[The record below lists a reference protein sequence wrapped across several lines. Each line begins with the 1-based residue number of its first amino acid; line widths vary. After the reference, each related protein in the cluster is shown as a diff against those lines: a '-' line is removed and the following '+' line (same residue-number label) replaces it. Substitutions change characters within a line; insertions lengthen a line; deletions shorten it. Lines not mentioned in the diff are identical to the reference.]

1 MADKRKTLAE
11 MIRGSVGEAS
21 IAAMDAQAVPESGTG
36 REQITY
42 IPRTALVADERNF
55 YSIEGV
61 AELAANIETV
71 GLLDP
76 LRVRPIEGEDGLY
89 RIVSGHR
96 RRVAL
101 DKLALEGCTRFE
113 QVPVIIERDAAS
125 PALQELRLIFANNDT
140 RRLSSADTAKQAE
153 RVEMLLYEL
162 KEEGYQFPGR
172 MIEHVAEACK
182 VSRTRIGTLKK
193 IKADLIPEW
202 REKWERG
209 ECNESKALALAR
221 QTPKRQRF
229 FFEAFGDKPESALY
243 ESAIE
248 NYSET
253 MDAIDAL
260 QCNRNGCAG
269 ECANRVNM
277 YRGTL
282 DASAWADSCR
292 TCCTE
297 CSKLLRCKYHCP
309 RLNDEIKERKAQLAA
324 EKDTAE
330 KDRAKTAK
338 KAADEREAREA
349 KRAEIVR
356 KAWMRLG
363 EAATAAGMNATDILM
378 LFGYNEYDS
387 VDSLNV
393 ESVEQ
398 AFRGEKPV
406 DDILYIFD
414 EEPFIEMDFDELRDA
429 ADRLGCSL
437 DYLLCRTDEP
447 GGVPKSGTYA
457 APQWRTGTPEREGM
471 YYGEFGETEPRLY
484 LVAQWSYA
492 NGTYDWHFENGS
504 RVGVKCLHW
513 YPLPDR
519 LQELEAET

>member
-1 MADKRKTLAE
+1 MADKKKTLAE

-21 IAAMDAQAVPESGTG
+21 IAALDAQAVPESGTG

-42 IPRTALVADERNF
+42 IPRTSLVADERNF
-55 YSIEGV
+55 YSVEGID
-61 AELAANIETV
+61 ELAANIETV

-96 RRVAL
+96 RRAAL

-162 KEEGYQFPGR
+162 KEEGYDFPGR
-172 MIEHVAEACK
+172 MRDHVAEACK

-221 QTPKRQRF
+221 QTPERQKM
-229 FFEAFGDKPESALY
+229 FFEAFGDKPAYALY
-243 ESAIE
+243 EGAIE
-248 NYSET
+248 LYAKT
-253 MDAIDAL
+253 MDVIDSL
-260 QCNRNGCAG
+260 ECRYDGCTG
-269 ECANRVNM
+269 ECANRGNM

-282 DASAWADSCR
+282 NDSSWADSCC
-292 TCCTE
+292 TCCAE
-297 CSKLLRCKYHCP
+297 CGKLFRCKYHCP
-309 RLNDEIKERKAQLAA
+309 RLNDEIEKRKAAIK
-324 EKDTAE
+324 ET
-330 KDRAKTAK
+330 R
-338 KAADEREAREA
+338 REE
-349 KRAEIVR
+349 
-356 KAWMRLG
+356 
-363 EAATAAGMNATDILM
+363 TAAKQLEDAAKIDLLSRIWTRAG
-378 LFGYNEYDS
+378 
-387 VDSLNV
+387 
-393 ESVEQ
+393 
-398 AFRGEKPV
+398 
-406 DDILYIFD
+406 
-414 EEPFIEMDFDELRDA
+414 ELRAALGQNKRNFYRDTLALGYEPTSDFESGETKPKITDA
-429 ADRLGCSL
+429 TPFGCNLNLADVEYLRGISDRLGCSM

-447 GGVPKSGTYA
+447 GGVPESGTDA
-457 APQWRTGTPEREGM
+457 APQWRTGQPEREGM
-471 YYGEFGETEPRLY
+471 YYGEFGETEPYLY

-504 RVGVKCLHW
+504 RVGMKCLHW
-513 YPLPDR
+513 YPLPKRPESGKVDDV
-519 LQELEAET
+519 

>member
-1 MADKRKTLAE
+1 MADKKKTLAE
-11 MIRGSVGEAS
+11 MIRGSVSDAS

-42 IPRTALVADERNF
+42 IPRTALVADEKNF
-55 YSIEGV
+55 YSIEGIG
-61 AELAANIETV
+61 ELAANIETV

-96 RRVAL
+96 RRAAL

-113 QVPVIIERDAAS
+113 QVPVIIEHDVAS
-125 PALQELRLIFANNDT
+125 PALQELRLIFANSGT

-162 KEEGYQFPGR
+162 KEEGYDFPGR

-182 VSRTRIGTLKK
+182 ISRTRIGTLKK

-221 QTPKRQRF
+221 QTPERQRF
-229 FFEAFGDKPESALY
+229 FFEAFSEKPAYALY

-248 NYSET
+248 LYAKT
-253 MDAIDAL
+253 MDVIDSL
-260 QCNRNGCAG
+260 ECRHDGCTG

-277 YRGTL
+277 CRATL
-282 DASAWADSCR
+282 AHYASEDSCR
-292 TCCTE
+292 TCCAK
-297 CSKLLRCKYHCP
+297 CSERFRCKYHCP
-309 RLNDEIKERKAQLAA
+309 RLNDEIKERKKQLAA
-324 EKDTAE
+324 EKDAAE
-330 KDRAKTAK
+330 KERAEAAK
-338 KAADEREAREA
+338 KAADEREAREE
-349 KRAEIVR
+349 KRDELIK
-356 KAWMRLG
+356 KAWVHLG

-378 LFGYNEYDS
+378 LIGFSENES
-387 VDSLNV
+387 TNSLNIENV
-393 ESVEQ
+393 ERAS
-398 AFRGEKPV
+398 RGEKTV
-406 DDILYIFD
+406 DDDLYIFD
-414 EEPFIEMDFDELRDA
+414 EEPFIEMDFDELRSA

-447 GGVPKSGTYA
+447 GGVPESGTDA
-457 APQWRTGTPEREGM
+457 APQWRTGTPPRPDDYWALDKDGDAEC
-471 YYGEFGETEPRLY
+471 YYWDGAAWRIAPNMGHLSPLDCI
-484 LVAQWSYA
+484 VA
-492 NGTYDWHFENGS
+492 
-504 RVGVKCLHW
+504 W

-519 LQELEAET
+519 PKEDET

>member
-1 MADKRKTLAE
+1 MSDKKKTLAE

-21 IAAMDAQAVPESGTG
+21 IAAMDAQAVPNSGTG

-42 IPRTALVADERNF
+42 IPRTALVADEKNF
-55 YSIEGV
+55 YSIEGID
-61 AELAANIETV
+61 ELAANIETV

-96 RRVAL
+96 RRAAL

-162 KEEGYQFPGR
+162 KEEGYDFPGR

-221 QTPKRQRF
+221 QTPERQKL
-229 FFEAFGDKPESALY
+229 FFEAFGEKPEYELY
-243 ESAIE
+243 ETTIE
-248 NYSET
+248 NYAKT

-260 QCNRNGCAG
+260 QCTRDGCAG
-269 ECANRVNM
+269 ECSNRENM
-277 YRGTL
+277 RRATL
-282 DASAWADSCR
+282 NNGAWVDSCR
-292 TCCTE
+292 TCCAE
-297 CSKLLRCKYHCP
+297 CSELFRCKYHCP

-324 EKDTAE
+324 EKDAAE
-330 KDRAKTAK
+330 KECAEAAK
-338 KAADEREAREA
+338 KAADEREARESA
-349 KRAEIVR
+349 SKAFIR
-356 KAWMRLG
+356 KAWMRFG
-363 EAATAAGMNATDILM
+363 VATKAAGLSTAEALDLVDFTRPDEEDIANAEL
-378 LFGYNEYDS
+378 
-387 VDSLNV
+387 V
-393 ESVEQ
+393 
-398 AFRGEKPV
+398 FRGEEPGKDCYYV
-406 DDILYIFD
+406 FDD
-414 EEPFIEMDFDELRDA
+414 EPFGDVNLDEIRAA
-429 ADRLGCSL
+429 ADKLGCSL

-447 GGVPKSGTYA
+447 GGVPDPGTEA
-457 APQWRTGTPEREGM
+457 APQWRHGTPPVSGKYWCTFESEGHLLDLPAVWDDII
-471 YYGEFGETEPRLY
+471 GRWE
-484 LVAQWSYA
+484 
-492 NGTYDWHFENGS
+492 HENG
-504 RVGVKCLHW
+504 VGIGIACRAW
-513 YPLPDR
+513 YPLPADI
-519 LQELEAET
+519 EEDE

>member
-1 MADKRKTLAE
+1 MAKKGSIAEVIGKTL
-11 MIRGSVGEAS
+11 GGE
-21 IAAMDAQAVPESGTG
+21 DAVPNSGTE

-42 IPRTALVADERNF
+42 VPRTSLVADEKNF
-55 YSIEGV
+55 YSIEGID
-61 AELAANIETV
+61 ELAANIETV

-76 LRVRPIEGEDGLY
+76 LRVRPVEGEEGLY

-96 RRVAL
+96 RRAAL
-101 DKLALEGCTRFE
+101 DKLALDGCTRFE

-162 KEEGYQFPGR
+162 KEEGYDFPGR

-221 QTPKRQRF
+221 QTPERQRF
-229 FFEAFGDKPESALY
+229 FFEAFGDKSEYSLY
-243 ESAIE
+243 ESAIG
-248 NYSET
+248 NYSKT

-282 DASAWADSCR
+282 DESAWADSCR
-292 TCCTE
+292 TCCAE

-309 RLNDEIKERKAQLAA
+309 RLNDEIKERKAKLAA
-324 EKDTAE
+324 EKDAAE
-330 KDRAKTAK
+330 KERAEAAK
-338 KAADEREAREA
+338 KAADERAEREA
-349 KRAEIVR
+349 VHQAFVR
-356 KAWMRLG
+356 KAWMRYG
-363 EAATAAGMNATDILM
+363 DAVKAAGMSTKDALDLIDFTRPDEDDFENAEL
-378 LFGYNEYDS
+378 
-387 VDSLNV
+387 
-393 ESVEQ
+393 
-398 AFRGEKPV
+398 AFRGEEPDEACYYV
-406 DDILYIFD
+406 FDD
-414 EEPFIEMDFDELRDA
+414 EPFGDVGLDEMRAA
-429 ADRLGCSL
+429 ADKLGCSL

-447 GGVPKSGTYA
+447 DGVPKSGTEDM
-457 APQWRTGTPEREGM
+457 PQWQTGTPPASGKYWCTFESEGHLLDLPAVWDDII
-471 YYGEFGETEPRLY
+471 GRWE
-484 LVAQWSYA
+484 
-492 NGTYDWHFENGS
+492 HENG
-504 RVGVKCLHW
+504 VGIGITCRAW
-513 YPLPDR
+513 YPLPADI
-519 LQELEAET
+519 EEDA

>member
-1 MADKRKTLAE
+1 MADKKKTLAE

-76 LRVRPIEGEDGLY
+76 LRVRPIEGENGLY

-96 RRVAL
+96 RRAAL

-162 KEEGYQFPGR
+162 KEEGYDFPGR

-221 QTPKRQRF
+221 QTPERQRS
-229 FFEAFGDKPESALY
+229 FFEAFSKKPAYALY
-243 ESAIE
+243 EGAIE
-248 NYSET
+248 LYAKT
-253 MDAIDAL
+253 MDVIDAL
-260 QCNRNGCAG
+260 QCNRGGCAG
-269 ECANRVNM
+269 ECANRVSM
-277 YRGTL
+277 YRCTL
-282 DASAWADSCR
+282 SNSAWTDNCR
-292 TCCTE
+292 TCCAE
-297 CSKLLRCKYHCP
+297 CSKLFCCIYHCP
-309 RLNDEIKERKAQLAA
+309 RLNDEIKERKAKLAA
-324 EKDTAE
+324 EKDAAE
-330 KDRAKTAK
+330 KKRAEAAK
-338 KAADEREAREA
+338 KAAEERTAREA
-349 KRAEIVR
+349 AREAFVR
-356 KAWMRLG
+356 KAWMRFG
-363 EAATAAGMNATDILM
+363 EATKAAGLSTAEALNL
-378 LFGYNEYDS
+378 
-387 VDSLNV
+387 VDF
-393 ESVEQ
+393 Q
-398 AFRGEKPV
+398 HPGEKVIADAELAFCGEDPKEDRYYIFGDEPFCDIDL
-406 DDILYIFD
+406 DDI
-414 EEPFIEMDFDELRDA
+414 RDA
-429 ADRLGCSL
+429 ANGLGCSL
-437 DYLLCRTDEP
+437 DYLLCRTDDP
-447 GGVPKSGTYA
+447 GGVPGSGTEA
-457 APQWRTGTPEREGM
+457 APQWRTGTPPEPDDYWALDKDGDAEC
-471 YYGEFGETEPRLY
+471 YYWDGAAWRIAPNMGHLPPLDCI
-484 LVAQWSYA
+484 VA
-492 NGTYDWHFENGS
+492 
-504 RVGVKCLHW
+504 W

-519 LQELEAET
+519 PEGSGG